1 MVDNGYA
8 EPNPAPA
15 EPDQQLRETRKK
27 DAKALFFIQSALD
40 DVFFPRIAEATT
52 SNQAWAILKQEFLGD
67 RKVINV
73 KLQSLRREFETL
85 GMKEKEKVQAF
96 LSRVSEIVS
105 HMRSYGENV
114 SNETIVSK
122 VLRSLTKDFNH
133 VVATI
138 KETKVLSTYTFDE
151 LMSSLIAH
159 EYRMNRCCEKVDEK
173 AFQAIGDQNK
183 RSAES
188 SRGRGRGGFRG
199 RGRGRVQFGDQ
210 H

>member
-1 MVDNGYA
+1 MKTMLKSQELWDLVDNGYA

-40 DVFFPRIAEATT
+40 DEFFPRIVEATT
-52 SNQAWAILKQEFLGD
+52 SNQAWAILKQEFFGD

-85 GMKEKEKVQAF
+85 GMKEKEKVQVF

-105 HMRSYGENV
+105 HMRSYGDNV
-114 SNETIVSK
+114 SNEIIVSK
-122 VLRSLTKDFNH
+122 VLWSLTKDFNH
-133 VVATI
+133 VVAAIEEI
-138 KETKVLSTYTFDE
+138 KDLSTYTFDE

-159 EYRMNRCCEKVDEK
+159 EDRMNRCCEKVDEK
-173 AFQAIGDQNK
+173 AFQATGDQNK
-183 RSAES
+183 RSVKS
-188 SRGRGRGGFRG
+188 SCGRG
-199 RGRGRVQFGDQ
+199 
-210 H
+210 